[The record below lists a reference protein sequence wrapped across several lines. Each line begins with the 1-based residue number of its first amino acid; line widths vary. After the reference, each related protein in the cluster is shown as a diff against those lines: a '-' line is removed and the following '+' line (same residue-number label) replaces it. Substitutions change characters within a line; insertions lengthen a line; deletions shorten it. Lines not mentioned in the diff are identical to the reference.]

1 MILYLDMVAYE
12 DKLLVQKKIMNLKAN
27 SFNLYKYMRDGF
39 ISHYFYYIYD
49 THESV

>member
-27 SFNLYKYMRDGF
+27 GFNLYNRILGSR
-39 ISHYFYYIYD
+39 ISN
-49 THESV
+49 ENSNK